1 MAARNDVTGDLIKS
15 RPLNSAYSDNWDAI
29 FGKKKTEEV
38 VQEETITEEA
48 TNEILEDLDGQQ
60 E

>member
-15 RPLNSAYSDNWDAI
+15 RPLNSAYSSNWDAI

-38 VQEETITEEA
+38 VEEVVVPEEIIVDA
-48 TNEILEDLDGQQ
+48 NEDTTGQ
-60 E
+60 

>member
-15 RPLNSAYSDNWDAI
+15 RPLNSAYSSNWDAI

-38 VQEETITEEA
+38 VVEEVVVPEEIIVDA
-48 TNEILEDLDGQQ
+48 NEDTTGQ
-60 E
+60 